1 MVRLHWPVM
10 AAVTGSPLSQSPC
23 LLMIS
28 CLIMSIPTI
37 LSQTSQVLSVLT
49 AKRTHLSVLKE

>member
-1 MVRLHWPVM
+1 MVRLHWAVM

-28 CLIMSIPTI
+28 CLIMSVITI
-37 LSQTSQVLSVLT
+37 LPQTPQVPLVLT